1 MNQHVGDTKA
11 AEAVALMYC
20 LHLDKKLLDEHASE
34 VLPTYFHE
42 VSVDTALQMVK
53 SEYDSNHEEEYS
65 DEDDVE
71 EEDVVERKKGPTA
84 EDND

>member
-1 MNQHVGDTKA
+1 MALT
-11 AEAVALMYC
+11 EAVVLMY
-20 LHLDKKLLDEHASE
+20 HWHPDNKSLDEHANE

-53 SEYDSNHEEEYS
+53 SEYDSNVEEEDN

-71 EEDVVERKKGPTA
+71 EEDVVEEKKGPA
-84 EDND
+84 AK